1 MIALGGGAVTHEP
14 TRALVGEGA
23 VRVYLQIP
31 VESLVERLKRSRTIR
46 PLVGERPTVERVREL
61 LAPREPIYLESEI
74 VVRGPR
80 RSKHAFALE
89 IADRVRAFQK

>member
-1 MIALGGGAVTHEP
+1 
-14 TRALVGEGA
+14 
-23 VRVYLQIP
+23 
-31 VESLVERLKRSRTIR
+31 VERLKRSRTIR

-80 RSKHAFALE
+80 RSKHAFARE